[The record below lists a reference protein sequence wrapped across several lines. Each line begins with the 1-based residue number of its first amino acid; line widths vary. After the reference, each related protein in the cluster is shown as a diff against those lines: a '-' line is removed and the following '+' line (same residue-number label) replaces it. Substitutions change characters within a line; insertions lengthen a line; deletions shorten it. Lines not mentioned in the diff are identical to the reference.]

1 MLRELRTLND
11 TNIGETIKALR
22 TDRGLTL
29 NQLASMTRLSSSI
42 ISRYE
47 RGKRVPTLSSFM
59 AIIRAL
65 NAEIFFA
72 KR

>member
-11 TNIGETIKALR
+11 TNIGETIKMLR

-29 NQLASMTRLSSSI
+29 NQLGSMTRLSPSV
-42 ISRYE
+42 ISKYE

-59 AIIRAL
+59 AIMRAL

>member
-11 TNIGETIKALR
+11 TNIGETIKMLR

-29 NQLASMTRLSSSI
+29 TQLAEKTRLSSSI

-47 RGKRVPTLSSFM
+47 RNKRVPTLSSFM
-59 AIIRAL
+59 TIMRAL
-65 NAEIFFA
+65 EAEMFFA
-72 KR
+72 RK

>member
-29 NQLASMTRLSSSI
+29 NQLASMTRLSQSI

-65 NAEIFFA
+65 DAEIFFA

>member
-11 TNIGETIKALR
+11 TNIGETIKTLR

-29 NQLASMTRLSSSI
+29 NQLGSMTRLSPSV
-42 ISRYE
+42 ISKYE

-59 AIIRAL
+59 AIMRAL

>member
-11 TNIGETIKALR
+11 TNIGETIKTLR

-29 NQLASMTRLSSSI
+29 NQLASMTRLSQSI

-65 NAEIFFA
+65 DAEIFFV

>member
-22 TDRGLTL
+22 IDRGLTL

>member
-11 TNIGETIKALR
+11 TNIGETIKMLR

-65 NAEIFFA
+65 DAEIFFA

>member
-22 TDRGLTL
+22 ADRGLTL

-65 NAEIFFA
+65 DAEIFFV

>member
-11 TNIGETIKALR
+11 TNIGETIKMLR

-29 NQLASMTRLSSSI
+29 NQLASMTRLSQSI

-65 NAEIFFA
+65 DAEIFFV

>member
-11 TNIGETIKALR
+11 TNIGETIKMLR

-65 NAEIFFA
+65 DAEIFFV

>member
-1 MLRELRTLND
+1 MLRELKTLND

-29 NQLASMTRLSSSI
+29 NQLAEKTRLSSSI

-59 AIIRAL
+59 VIMRAL

>member
-1 MLRELRTLND
+1 MIRELRTLND
-11 TNIGETIKALR
+11 TNIGETIKMLR

-29 NQLASMTRLSSSI
+29 NQLASMTRLSQSI

-59 AIIRAL
+59 TIMRAL
-65 NAEIFFA
+65 EAEIFFA

>member
-11 TNIGETIKALR
+11 TNIGETIKMLR

-29 NQLASMTRLSSSI
+29 NQLAEKTRLSSSI

-47 RGKRVPTLSSFM
+47 RNKRVPTLSSFV
-59 AIIRAL
+59 ALIRAL
-65 NAEIFFA
+65 DAEIFFA

>member
-11 TNIGETIKALR
+11 TNIGETIKMLR

-29 NQLASMTRLSSSI
+29 NQLAEKTRLSSSI

-47 RGKRVPTLSSFM
+47 RNKRVPTLSSFITIM
-59 AIIRAL
+59 RAL
-65 NAEIFFA
+65 EAEMFFA
-72 KR
+72 RK

>member
-65 NAEIFFA
+65 DAEIFFA

>member
-1 MLRELRTLND
+1 MLRELRTLTD
-11 TNIGETIKALR
+11 TNIGETIKTLR

-29 NQLASMTRLSSSI
+29 NQLASMTRLSQSI

-65 NAEIFFA
+65 DAEIFFV

>member
-11 TNIGETIKALR
+11 TNIGETIKMLR

-59 AIIRAL
+59 AIMRAL
-65 NAEIFFA
+65 DAEVFFA

>member
-59 AIIRAL
+59 VIMRAL
-65 NAEIFFA
+65 DAEIFFV

>member
-11 TNIGETIKALR
+11 TNIGETIKMLR

-59 AIIRAL
+59 TIMRAL
-65 NAEIFFA
+65 EAEMFFA
-72 KR
+72 RK

>member
-11 TNIGETIKALR
+11 TNIGETIKMLR

-29 NQLASMTRLSSSI
+29 NQLASMTRLSQSI

-65 NAEIFFA
+65 DAEIFFA

>member
-11 TNIGETIKALR
+11 TNIGETIKMLR

-29 NQLASMTRLSSSI
+29 NQLAEKTRLSSSI

-65 NAEIFFA
+65 DAEIFFV

>member
-11 TNIGETIKALR
+11 TNIGETIKMLR

-29 NQLASMTRLSSSI
+29 NQLAEKTRLSQSI

-65 NAEIFFA
+65 DAEIFFV

>member
-1 MLRELRTLND
+1 MLRQIITLTD
-11 TNIGETIKALR
+11 TNIGETIKMLR

-29 NQLASMTRLSSSI
+29 NQLAEKTRLSSSI

-47 RGKRVPTLSSFM
+47 RGKRVPTLSSFAALM
-59 AIIRAL
+59 RAL
-65 NAEIFFA
+65 DAEIFFA

>member
-1 MLRELRTLND
+1 MIRELRTLND
-11 TNIGETIKALR
+11 TNIGETIKMLR

-29 NQLASMTRLSSSI
+29 NQLASMTRLSQSI

-47 RGKRVPTLSSFM
+47 RGKRVPTLSSFLTIM
-59 AIIRAL
+59 RAL
-65 NAEIFFA
+65 EAEIFFA